1 MKPLRLCFSGLL
13 ALCLV
18 AAPAAAAEAPP
29 PAAAPSAAAVTAP
42 AKTPKKPVTDE
53 FHGNKV
59 VDDYRWLETFADP
72 AVRAWNDAQN
82 RYSRAVLDQSPALGA
97 IRDRVK
103 ELITASSAAY
113 FDLSTRGGV
122 LFARKFQPPR
132 DQPLLITLK
141 SPDEPGSERVLVD
154 PLKLNSAGTTTI
166 DFYVPSLDGELVA
179 VSLSDRGTED
189 GTVHVYEV
197 RSGKELADVVARV
210 NGGTAGGSLA
220 WNGDH
225 SGFYYT
231 RYPRGSERAKED
243 LNFYQQVYFH
253 KLGTD
258 TKDDTYAIGKDFPRI
273 AEINLQTSPNG
284 KYVLCTVGNGDG
296 GEYAH
301 YLLALA
307 GGGWAQLTQFADH
320 LTHGVFGLDG
330 SLYLVSRDGAPRGK
344 LLRLPAGSTQLAA
357 AKVVVPQSEAVI
369 EHVLATKGRLYVQD
383 LLGGVSQLRSFDLNG
398 GAPSL
403 VPVKPVSTVSE
414 LVRGRDEEVLFRN
427 VTFIEPAAWYRYAP
441 AGGKLAGKV
450 QKTALVVTSPVD
462 FSDIEVGRHQVASK
476 DGTKVPLTLLHKK
489 GLKLDGKNPTLLTGY
504 GGFGVS
510 LTPNFGVIRRVWLE
524 QGGVIAIANLR
535 GGGEF
540 GEEWHKGG
548 NLLKKQNVF
557 DDFIACAQHLIDSG
571 VTSPGKLSIQGGSNG
586 GLLMGAVVTQRPEL
600 FRAVA
605 AHVGLYDMLRFVL
618 YPNGAFNVT
627 EYGTPK
633 DPEQWKALYGY
644 SPYHHVKE
652 GTAYPAMLFVSGEND
667 PRVNPADSRKMV
679 ARLQAASTSGLPILL
694 RTSSSSGH
702 GASSLSESIKE
713 QADVFGFLFQQ
724 LGVAYKPVAGGR
736 QAQR

>member
-13 ALCLV
+13 ALCLG
-18 AAPAAAAEAPP
+18 AAPATAAEAPP
-29 PAAAPSAAAVTAP
+29 TAAAAAVTAP